1 MIEKAKKN
9 YSDMVKNYQGEL
21 LQNLERIEEVPFPN
35 YAKRKFYKGEDGT
48 LIAVGGVFQSSVFMV
63 VEKDGAVDFFLVGSV
78 MNLYRTDA
86 YLDLFS
92 VEDFNENLL

>member
-1 MIEKAKKN
+1 MIKIAMEN
-9 YSDMVKNYQGEL
+9 YPNMMENYNGKL
-21 LQNLERIEEVPFPN
+21 LRSLERIEEVPFPN

-63 VEKDGAVDFFLVGSV
+63 VEKDGEVDFFLVGGV

-86 YLDLFS
+86 YLDLFT